1 MIKLRRLMKRAGIMV
16 ALLFLLT
23 KTASAGELTVSWD
36 ANAESDLK
44 GYKLYYGTSTGNYNT
59 VVDVGNVINYNLTGL
74 SEGET
79 YFFAVTAYDTAYNES
94 GFSDE
99 VSAQVQVI
107 DVTPPE
113 IYAVNVTNATSIRLT
128 FSEEVERASAEN
140 VANYNINNN
149 VTINSISL
157 DQGNR
162 VVQIETSP
170 HQAGSYSIVVNN
182 VKDLAPNPN
191 TIAANSSFDYAYVP
205 DDFTPPTIT
214 EVRSVDET
222 HVDITFS
229 EEVEKESA
237 ETVENFQI
245 NNGITVQQ
253 AGLAEN
259 KRTVHLVTSAHES
272 GETYVVTVSNIRD
285 VSVQHNKIAANSSV
299 SYTYYA
305 DDSIKPTI
313 YSVNIRNEN
322 LVDVVFSEK
331 IEQASAEDISNYQ
344 ISNNINVLVAILD
357 NNQKTVHLSTTT
369 HSAGGSYVLTVN
381 NILDIAQTP
390 NMIAANST
398 AAYSYNPS
406 DSDPPEL
413 LQVESVDAT
422 HVRLTF
428 SESLDR
434 ESAELENNYKVNKGV
449 SVIEALQDEDL
460 NIVQLVTTAHT
471 SGETYTITVN
481 NVKDLAPE
489 PNIIAENTSL
499 EYTYI
504 YQDDDPPQIID
515 VQLTDPTYVDIYFN
529 EIVERESAELV
540 SNYSISDDIQ
550 IFGAILD
557 NDLKLVHL
565 TTSAH
570 EENKTYSLTVNNIRD
585 RSPNKNVIHTN
596 TTFSYSL
603 ETVVDARVAYLNKE
617 NYQVS
622 YLNVG
627 DAYYVDREYKITSIP
642 ETMQG
647 FMWISTANDDRDNKD
662 ENFLSFMLKEDS
674 RVYVAYDSRATN
686 YPNWLINDFHRIG
699 KSIGVSEYADN
710 LDLWEGQFD
719 SGMVALG
726 GNIAEGAQG
735 VESMYVVLVESEN
748 SLRPGTPE
756 NMSDPSSFGPADM
769 FLLYQNYPN
778 PFNAGTEIRFQLP
791 KNVYVEL
798 TIYNILGQTVR
809 TLVQGHKNAGHH
821 LLQWDGKN
829 SDGLIVPSGVYF
841 SRLVIK
847 RHESLDGRNID
858 RILYNNVRKMLMV
871 K

>member
-1 MIKLRRLMKRAGIMV
+1 MSKLRRLMKRAGIMV

-128 FSEEVERASAEN
+128 FSEEVEKASAEN

-157 DQGNR
+157 DQENR

-229 EEVEKESA
+229 EEIEKESA

-305 DDSIKPTI
+305 DDSVKPTI

-398 AAYSYNPS
+398 ATYSYNPG

-596 TTFSYSL
+596 TTFSYSM

-686 YPNWLINDFHRIG
+686 YPNWLLNDFHRIG

-726 GNIAEGAQG
+726 GNLAEGAQG